1 MPRPTLFAHRKLL
14 RLARAVGG
22 KPAAIGHLELLW
34 NASYGSGTPV
44 IGDADDVEAVAEW
57 VGEPGFLVTALL
69 TAGGTGEDD
78 HGFVD
83 RVDGNGKFE
92 IHDFW
97 DHAPDYVAKRRDR
110 ELARCQAGKTL
121 SDVRREAA
129 GTRWDG
135 SKPGAKVGKA
145 DANDNS
151 VAAVCMQPE
160 SKRGASGGS
169 PSPSPSPSPSQEK
182 KTVCVPGKPATDSP
196 DPVQALLSPADPQED
211 RKDEIAKWA
220 IKAKGRPKSVT
231 PRHLEAVVVRCLREI
246 RQAQVIPEKCA
257 TAAAQVIGLW
267 SAVGHPDVDEFAD
280 ELVLVARAAQ
290 MSRELLFAR
299 DIRAENWPEG
309 VDRTHNVDTICR
321 RDKWDSRLQAAKR
334 WAEAS
339 GRIGAGG
346 VAYAKRQRWMEAW
359 KHGSWMPV
367 EGDEPQTLH
376 RAYLRCAKT
385 LFEQEL
391 AAVPLDMA
399 VEKLVRLA
407 GLPGASGDL
416 TAIVRLALDE
426 TGMW

>member
-1 MPRPTLFAHRKLL
+1 
-14 RLARAVGG
+14 
-22 KPAAIGHLELLW
+22 
-34 NASYGSGTPV
+34 
-44 IGDADDVEAVAEW
+44 
-57 VGEPGFLVTALL
+57 
-69 TAGGTGEDD
+69 
-78 HGFVD
+78 
-83 RVDGNGKFE
+83 
-92 IHDFW
+92 
-97 DHAPDYVAKRRDR
+97 
-110 ELARCQAGKTL
+110 
-121 SDVRREAA
+121 
-129 GTRWDG
+129 
-135 SKPGAKVGKA
+135 
-145 DANDNS
+145 
-151 VAAVCMQPE
+151 
-160 SKRGASGGS
+160 
-169 PSPSPSPSPSQEK
+169 
-182 KTVCVPGKPATDSP
+182 
-196 DPVQALLSPADPQED
+196 
-211 RKDEIAKWA
+211 
-220 IKAKGRPKSVT
+220 VT

-246 RQAQVIPEKCA
+246 RQAPVNPEKCA

-290 MSRELLFAR
+290 MSREPLFAR

-346 VAYAKRQRWMEAW
+346 GGAAGGVALAKRQRWMEPW

-376 RAYLRCAKT
+376 GAYLRCAKT

-399 VEKLVRLA
+399 VEKLVKLD
-407 GLPGASGDL
+407 GLRGVSADL